1 MNKGVKSGWESQML
15 WEVSVYTIG
24 KHFAYLGLE
33 THYEI
38 SLGWRGHPFPSPL

>member
-15 WEVSVYTIG
+15 WKVSVYTTGI
-24 KHFAYLGLE
+24 AYLGLE

-38 SLGWRGHPFPSPL
+38 SLGWREHPFPSPL